1 MAERPYYPPTNHPFE
16 GWFVDGISL
25 QDHGFMVASFIE
37 SAPGRRGEDL
47 TIARAP
53 GARWRQKFYESRQQT
68 IVIWALKTD
77 EFGQVRGGAE
87 RNADR
92 LKRLFGGGLQ
102 QVELLRVISLP
113 FERVSSRRAMVELV
127 DAMEGQ
133 RTALTQTGVYIQFAL
148 TLQFADPFWYEAENI
163 RTFGSEESGKLF
175 NPGTVASRNG
185 IIRIDGPAEDPEL
198 ILEPSGTRLVF
209 EGSIPYGEWI
219 EIDSD
224 AFTAVDQDGT
234 SVAGS
239 LVRDQINLMEI
250 FPGRNVV
257 QLSDGTATI
266 RWKPAFL

>member
-1 MAERPYYPPTNHPFE
+1 MAELPYYPPTDHPYE
-16 GWFVDGISL
+16 GWFVDGVSL
-25 QDHGFMVASFIE
+25 QDQGFMVGSFIE

-68 IVIWALKTD
+68 IVIWALKND
-77 EFGQVRGGAE
+77 EFGEIRGGAE
-87 RNADR
+87 RNSDR
-92 LKRLFGGGLQ
+92 LKRLFGGGLR
-102 QVELLRVISLP
+102 QVELLRRIQLP
-113 FERVSSRRAMVELV
+113 FDRISSRKAMVELV

-148 TLQFADPFWYEAENI
+148 TLQFADPFWYEPENI
-163 RTFGSEESGKLF
+163 RAFNDQEDGVLF

-198 ILEPSGTRLVF
+198 SLEPAETRLQF
-209 EGSIPYGEWI
+209 NGSIPYGEFI
-219 EIDSD
+219 EINSD
-224 AFTAVDQDGT
+224 EFTAIDQDGN

-239 LVRDQINLMEI
+239 LERDQINLIEI

-257 QLSDGTATI
+257 QLSDGTAEI
-266 RWKPAFL
+266 RWRPAFL